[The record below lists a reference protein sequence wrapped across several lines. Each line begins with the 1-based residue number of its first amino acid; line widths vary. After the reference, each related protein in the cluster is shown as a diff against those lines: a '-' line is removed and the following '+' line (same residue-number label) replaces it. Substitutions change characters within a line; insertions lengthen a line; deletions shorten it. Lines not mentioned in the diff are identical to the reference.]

1 LKNIFVILLLSIML
15 FLPINSVKANEDI
28 IETQYEI
35 IENYEFDSFIQ
46 ELNSNYKDYI
56 PQYSFRDLINTLRG
70 EEHYDLRSLS
80 RGIITFFFRE
90 ISTNYHLLG
99 QLIILSIICAVLK
112 NVQGAFENNNIGK
125 ITYSVTYL
133 VLIIIAIQSFEIALS
148 VGREAIDNMVSFIQ
162 ALMPVVIALLASIG
176 GITSAAVFNPIIFM
190 GVSVASTWIRNILLP
205 IIFFAAVL
213 GLISNIS
220 DRFHVSAL
228 SSFIKQVCIFLLG
241 LFLSVFLG
249 LLVVQGAATSTVD
262 GISVRTAKFASKNFI
277 PIVGGIFSDTVD
289 TIVGCSLIL
298 KNAIGL
304 AGLLIVFLTTLFP
317 IIKILAMVFVYKFAG
332 AVIQPLGEESVVKCL
347 NDMANHLVFIVITVS
362 SVALMFFIGITVII
376 ASGNITVMMR

>member
-1 LKNIFVILLLSIML
+1 ML

-362 SVALMFFIGITVII
+362 SVALMFFVGITVII